1 MLGFYLP
8 NIFCLLNDKEKNS
21 AQKFWSKDLMHEK
34 TFRLSVLKKLI
45 FDQTPVDCRAVHF
58 KY

>member
-34 TFRLSVLKKLI
+34 TFRLSNH
-45 FDQTPVDCRAVHF
+45 TPHAYRIT
-58 KY
+58 KS